1 MQEILYISTPKQLKM
16 KQFITAL
23 IVFFISLNSYSQV
36 DTDRVMI
43 IGKNALY
50 FEDYVLAIQYFN
62 QVISAKPYLA
72 EPYYYRAV
80 SKFMLDD
87 FKGAEEDGTECLIR
101 NPYYTAAYQ
110 LRGAARQNQEKYE
123 LSATDY
129 QRSLEFYPEDRLT
142 LVNMGIVNVEMEQ
155 YDVAEK
161 FFDVLLRRFP
171 DYTPGYLSRANMYLV
186 MEDTTNAMIDLN
198 KAIEIDPYTSH
209 SFSARGLLYFQQK
222 KYNTA
227 LADLDEA
234 IRLDPYIEGNYIN
247 RGLIKYYL
255 NDLRGAMADYD
266 RVIEMDDNNVIA
278 RFNRGL
284 LRAQV
289 ADNNRAIRDFD
300 KVIELQ
306 PDNNL
311 AYLNRA
317 ILNNEIGNNEGALA
331 DLDIVLESH
340 PDFFSGYY
348 MRSQFKRQ
356 LNDLQGAER
365 DYNIARNMESRAHS
379 VATTQQQGIDTI
391 NASENKK
398 TRDQTDQDIDKFS
411 LLVTAGETKS
421 EDSKYQRQSRG
432 RVQNINAP
440 VELEPKFVLTYYE
453 NEFDVRRPVY
463 YSEIMD
469 RANNVLALNWIL
481 KVTNNESSLNEM
493 QIQSHFRSIR
503 DYSGMIED
511 EPNNVSLYFGRAMDF
526 IHIQDYES
534 ALRDMD
540 KVIELS
546 PNLLLGRF
554 ARAIIRTNQ
563 LEYDYQVSDELTF
576 SDNRKTGISFNQN
589 IAGVTKLPE
598 ISVKSVHYEEIL
610 KEYEQIIKIDSDFI
624 YAYYNRAE
632 IFAIEKDYRA
642 AISDYNKAIEIEPQF
657 AEAYFNR
664 GIAKLSIGET
674 PSGLDDLRKAG
685 ELGIVQSYS
694 IIKRMQ

>member
-1 MQEILYISTPKQLKM
+1 M
-16 KQFITAL
+16 KQFITAIIL
-23 IVFFISLNSYSQV
+23 FFLSLNSFSQV

-72 EPYYYRAV
+72 EPYYFRAV

-87 FKGAEEDGTECLIR
+87 FKGAEEDASECLTR

-110 LRGAARQNQEKYE
+110 LRGAARQNQEKYD
-123 LSATDY
+123 LAATDY
-129 QRSLEFYPEDRLT
+129 QRSLEFFPEDRLT

-155 YDVAEK
+155 YDIAEK

-186 MEDTTNAMIDLN
+186 MEDTTNAMTDLN

-209 SFSARGLLYFQQK
+209 AFSARGLLYFQQQE
-222 KYNTA
+222 YNMA

-234 IRLDPYIEGNYIN
+234 IRLDPYIEGNFIN

-266 RVIEMDDNNVIA
+266 RVVEMDENNVIA

-306 PDNNL
+306 PDNNI

-317 ILNNEIGNNEGALA
+317 ILNSEIGNSAGAIE
-331 DLDIVLESH
+331 DLDLVLESH

-348 MRSQFKRQ
+348 MRSQLKRQ

-365 DYNIARNMESRAHS
+365 DYNIARNLEARAHTL
-379 VATTQQQGIDTI
+379 ATTDSQISTTEGEP
-391 NASENKK
+391 SERKE
-398 TRDQTDQDIDKFS
+398 TREQSDQDIGKFN
-411 LLVTAGETKS
+411 LLVTAGNEKT

-432 RVQNINAP
+432 RVQNIKAP
-440 VELEPKFVLTYYE
+440 IELEPKFVLTYYE
-453 NEFDVRRPVY
+453 RDFDVRRPVY
-463 YSEIMD
+463 YSEIME
-469 RANNVLALNWIL
+469 RANSALSLSWIL
-481 KVTNNESSLNEM
+481 KVTNNESPLNEM

-503 DYSGMIED
+503 NYSGMIED
-511 EPNNVSLYFGRAMDF
+511 DLDNISLYYGRGMDF
-526 IHIQDYES
+526 MHVQDYES
-534 ALRDMD
+534 ALKDMD
-540 KVIELS
+540 RVIELN
-546 PNLLLGRF
+546 PNLLLGHF
-554 ARAIIRTNQ
+554 ARAIIRTKQ
-563 LEYDYQVSDELTF
+563 LEYDYQLSGESEFT
-576 SDNRKTGISFNQN
+576 DNRKTGITLPDN
-589 IAGVTKLPE
+589 ISGTTKLPE
-598 ISVKSVHYEEIL
+598 ISIKSIHYEEIL
-610 KEYEQIIKIDSDFI
+610 REYEKIIKIDPTFI

-632 IFAIEKDYRA
+632 IFSIEKDIRA
-642 AISDYNKAIEIEPQF
+642 AISDYNKAIELEPQF

-674 PSGLDDLRKAG
+674 SAGLDDLRKAG

>member
-1 MQEILYISTPKQLKM
+1 M
-16 KQFITAL
+16 KQFITAIIL
-23 IVFFISLNSYSQV
+23 FFLSLNSFSQV

-72 EPYYYRAV
+72 EPYYFRAV

-87 FKGAEEDGTECLIR
+87 FKGAEEDASECLTR

-110 LRGAARQNQEKYE
+110 LRGAARQNQEKYD
-123 LSATDY
+123 LAATDY
-129 QRSLEFYPEDRLT
+129 QRSLEFFPEDRLT

-155 YDVAEK
+155 YDIAEK

-186 MEDTTNAMIDLN
+186 MEDTTNAMTDLN

-209 SFSARGLLYFQQK
+209 AFSARGLLYFQQQE
-222 KYNTA
+222 YNMA

-234 IRLDPYIEGNYIN
+234 IRLDPYIEGNFIN

-266 RVIEMDDNNVIA
+266 RVVEMDENNVIA

-306 PDNNL
+306 PDNNI

-317 ILNNEIGNNEGALA
+317 ILNSEIGNSAGAIE
-331 DLDIVLESH
+331 DLDLVLESH

-348 MRSQFKRQ
+348 MRSQLKRQ

-365 DYNIARNMESRAHS
+365 DYNIARNLEARAHTL
-379 VATTQQQGIDTI
+379 ATTDSQISTTEGEP
-391 NASENKK
+391 SERKE
-398 TRDQTDQDIDKFS
+398 TREQSDQDIGKFN
-411 LLVTAGETKS
+411 LLVTAGNEKT

-432 RVQNINAP
+432 RVQNIKAP
-440 VELEPKFVLTYYE
+440 IELEPKFVLTYYE
-453 NEFDVRRPVY
+453 RDFDVRRPVY
-463 YSEIMD
+463 YSEIME
-469 RANNVLALNWIL
+469 RANSALSLSWIL
-481 KVTNNESSLNEM
+481 KVTNNESPLNEM

-503 DYSGMIED
+503 NYSGMIED
-511 EPNNVSLYFGRAMDF
+511 DLDNISLYYGRGMDF
-526 IHIQDYES
+526 MHVQDYES
-534 ALRDMD
+534 ALKDMD
-540 KVIELS
+540 RVIELN
-546 PNLLLGRF
+546 PNLLLGHF
-554 ARAIIRTNQ
+554 ARAIIRTKQ
-563 LEYDYQVSDELTF
+563 LEYDYQLSGESEF
-576 SDNRKTGISFNQN
+576 IDNRKTGITLPDN
-589 IAGVTKLPE
+589 ISGTTKLPE
-598 ISVKSVHYEEIL
+598 ISIKSIHYEEIL
-610 KEYEQIIKIDSDFI
+610 REYEKIIKIDPTFI

-632 IFAIEKDYRA
+632 IFSIEKDIRA
-642 AISDYNKAIEIEPQF
+642 AISDYNKAIELEPQF

-674 PSGLDDLRKAG
+674 SAGLDDLRKAG

>member
-1 MQEILYISTPKQLKM
+1 M
-16 KQFITAL
+16 KQFITAIIL
-23 IVFFISLNSYSQV
+23 FFLSLNSFSQV

-72 EPYYYRAV
+72 EPYYFRAV

-87 FKGAEEDGTECLIR
+87 FKGAEEDASECLTR

-110 LRGAARQNQEKYE
+110 LRGAARQNQEKYD
-123 LSATDY
+123 LAATDY
-129 QRSLEFYPEDRLT
+129 QRSLEFFPEDRLT

-155 YDVAEK
+155 YDIAEK

-186 MEDTTNAMIDLN
+186 MEDTTNAMTDLN

-209 SFSARGLLYFQQK
+209 AFSARGLLYFQQQE
-222 KYNTA
+222 YNMA

-234 IRLDPYIEGNYIN
+234 IRLDPYIEGNFIN

-266 RVIEMDDNNVIA
+266 RVVEMDENNVIA

-306 PDNNL
+306 PDNNI

-317 ILNNEIGNNEGALA
+317 ILNSEIGNSAGAIE
-331 DLDIVLESH
+331 DLDLVLESH

-348 MRSQFKRQ
+348 MRSQLKRQ

-365 DYNIARNMESRAHS
+365 DYNIARNLEARAHTL
-379 VATTQQQGIDTI
+379 ATTDSQISTTEGEP
-391 NASENKK
+391 SERKE
-398 TRDQTDQDIDKFS
+398 TREQSDQDIDKFN
-411 LLVTAGETKS
+411 LLVTAGNEKT

-432 RVQNINAP
+432 RVQNIKAP
-440 VELEPKFVLTYYE
+440 IELEPKFVLTYYE
-453 NEFDVRRPVY
+453 RDFDVRRPVY
-463 YSEIMD
+463 YSEIME
-469 RANNVLALNWIL
+469 RANSALSLSWIL
-481 KVTNNESSLNEM
+481 KVTNNESPLNEM

-503 DYSGMIED
+503 NYSGMIED
-511 EPNNVSLYFGRAMDF
+511 DLDNISLYYGRGMDF
-526 IHIQDYES
+526 MHVQDYES
-534 ALRDMD
+534 ALKDMD
-540 KVIELS
+540 RVIELN
-546 PNLLLGRF
+546 PNLLLGHF
-554 ARAIIRTNQ
+554 ARAIIRTKQ
-563 LEYDYQVSDELTF
+563 LEYDYQLSGESEFT
-576 SDNRKTGISFNQN
+576 DNRKTGITLPDN
-589 IAGVTKLPE
+589 ISGTTKLPE
-598 ISVKSVHYEEIL
+598 ISIKSIHYEEIL
-610 KEYEQIIKIDSDFI
+610 REYEKIIKIDPTFI

-632 IFAIEKDYRA
+632 IFSIEKDIRA
-642 AISDYNKAIEIEPQF
+642 AISDYNKAIELEPQF

-674 PSGLDDLRKAG
+674 SAGLDDLRKAG